1 MEKTKERQRQKRRSA
16 AKLISD
22 VERTGGIIMKCGC
35 FLHAKTNDLRIYLE
49 TVGPK
54 NFLEVINSIEQHT
67 NECNMNHDRHSD

>member
-1 MEKTKERQRQKRRSA
+1 MDKAKERPRQKRRNA

-22 VERTGGIIMKCGC
+22 IERAGGIIMKCGC

-54 NFLEVINSIEQHT
+54 NFLDAINSIEQYN
-67 NECNMNHDRHSD
+67 NECNINHDRPSD